1 MHPIEESSDVLDGLR
16 KSVSFSLA
24 PCPAWAL
31 EFGHFHCRVA
41 ASDGR
46 PVFQGR
52 SGLPNPIPRRGA
64 TDEMANLNG
73 VRDSSAADAARLPEA
88 GTKVPA
94 LKGRP
99 TVKRRDAAA
108 KPAFRWPANLTSR
121 QNARFMPSNRPVD
134 YQSSSANLNFQASC
148 RSFRP

>member
-1 MHPIEESSDVLDGLR
+1 VHPIEESSDVLDGLR

-64 TDEMANLNG
+64 TDEMVNLNG
-73 VRDSSAADAARLPEA
+73 VRDSSAADGARFSGG
-88 GTKVPA
+88 GTKDRPCKAA
-94 LKGRP
+94 L
-99 TVKRRDAAA
+99 
-108 KPAFRWPANLTSR
+108 L
-121 QNARFMPSNRPVD
+121 
-134 YQSSSANLNFQASC
+134 SSAAM
-148 RSFRP
+148 RRPNRRFDARQLSPLGKTGVLCSELGKCWLINSRGCM